1 MLLVLVNLILRAEFF
16 IVLLANGITSLDEIP
31 STNKATGKTTSLQNP
46 NFVVFL
52 VDDLGI
58 GDIGCFGND
67 TIKTPNIDRLA
78 ARGAKLNHNL
88 SPESICTP
96 SRAAMLTGRYAIR
109 SGLAS
114 GPGKLR
120 VISNLACSAGLPNNE
135 TTFAEVLQENGYRT
149 SKCFCYSLLGLETA
163 LISRVSNVFCDFKSR
178 IVSDKGGFPFSGK
191 CRVWCP
197 MSAKN
202 QLLHFTISYFE
213 DHITSCLKHIIIYL
227 R

>member
-1 MLLVLVNLILRAEFF
+1 MLLVDIAFCTQLISIF
-16 IVLLANGITSLDEIP
+16 LANIATSLELGEA
-31 STNKATGKTTSLQNP
+31 SSKYKATNDVHQTTTSVRKP

-114 GPGKLR
+114 GPGELR
-120 VISNLACSAGLPNNE
+120 VLSNLACSGGLPNNE
-135 TTFAEVLQENGYRT
+135 TTFAKALLEIGYRT
-149 SKCFCYSLLGLETA
+149 SMCF
-163 LISRVSNVFCDFKSR
+163 
-178 IVSDKGGFPFSGK
+178 
-191 CRVWCP
+191 
-197 MSAKN
+197 
-202 QLLHFTISYFE
+202 
-213 DHITSCLKHIIIYL
+213 
-227 R
+227 